1 MPPTSKTAVGPLAIA
16 LEVEFLDRLAEP
28 VRAGKAKSVS
38 AIIRTALERY
48 DFSDVLFLKPAQV
61 SISVRLPFEVRRA
74 LKKVA
79 HAKKTTVT
87 QLVRAAVEAYLPELE
102 TDAETSAA
110 LPETDGQETPTEVG
124 SVAEEPLALMPVE
137 KKETAILKHTRK
149 VPPAKKRTSV
159 RKSRPKPRRKKPAR
173 PKKS

>member
-102 TDAETSAA
+102 TDAEASAA
-110 LPETDGQETPTEVG
+110 LPETDGPETPTAVG
-124 SVAEEPLALMPVE
+124 PVAEESLALMAIE
-137 KKETAILKHTRK
+137 KKETVIPKPTRK
-149 VPPAKKRTSV
+149 VPPAKKRIGA
-159 RKSRPKPRRKKPAR
+159 RKSRGKPRRKKSAR
-173 PKKS
+173 RQKI